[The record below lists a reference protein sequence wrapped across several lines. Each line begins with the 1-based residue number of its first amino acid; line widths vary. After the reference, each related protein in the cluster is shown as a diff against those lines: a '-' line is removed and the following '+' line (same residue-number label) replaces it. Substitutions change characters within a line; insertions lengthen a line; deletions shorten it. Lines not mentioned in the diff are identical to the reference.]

1 MAAARDD
8 LEERLTPVGSRTVR
22 SLRVADAH
30 VDADG
35 PLVVILP
42 GLGLQFYTLPTA
54 QSLSVRGLDCEVLD
68 LPGFGSAR
76 PLAARPNIHAVGL
89 AAAGWVR
96 ARAAGRPVVVLGH
109 TTGAQAALT
118 AALAL
123 AGERSGYSLVMA
135 GPTFAPGQRRLLPL
149 AAVTPVA
156 YRDDHACEL
165 DPTEVGRGRLDIVW
179 ILRSG
184 MRDAPERRIGP
195 LRAPLTV
202 TSGVHDAFSPVS
214 WLDTLA
220 TSAVRAART
229 RTALLGGSHNNLF
242 THPDEV
248 ADLVCL
254 AATDAVDWA

>member
-89 AAAGWVR
+89 A
-96 ARAAGRPVVVLGH
+96 
-109 TTGAQAALT
+109 